1 MNDLL
6 EIKVFLE
13 RRLEAHELLKKHG
26 LDLMDE
32 YDRGIRIGIIMGY
45 ENTLKLVDSKI
56 EKIKI

>member
-6 EIKVFLE
+6 EIKLFLE
-13 RRLEAHELLKKHG
+13 RRLEAHELRKKDG

-45 ENTLKLVDSKI
+45 ENTLKLVESKI
-56 EKIKI
+56 EKTKI